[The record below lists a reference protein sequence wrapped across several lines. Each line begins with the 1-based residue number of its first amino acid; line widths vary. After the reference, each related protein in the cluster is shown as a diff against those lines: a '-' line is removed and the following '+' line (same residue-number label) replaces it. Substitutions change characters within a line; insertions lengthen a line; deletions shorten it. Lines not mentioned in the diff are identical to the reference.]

1 MRVLLTVVVMVAVIL
16 LSITIW
22 RRSGRRR
29 RVACVEAL
37 RVFIVA
43 VVLFFAWQ
51 PESLVPV
58 AQDRQ
63 RELVVLVDQ
72 TDSMQTADV
81 PLERQRTRQSRQ
93 SAAQAFLESPAWD
106 DLDSR
111 IKRRVIPF
119 GDQDSGRSD
128 LAAATQQACAE
139 SPDSLAMVMVSDG
152 QWNRGR
158 SPIDQVLQE
167 SLAFDDTWKM
177 HTVSVGSEQRL
188 PDIQLLQ
195 TQIPAFA
202 VVDRSIGIPVSLRN
216 RFTTMQSIQVRLLA
230 EDEQGRVSEV
240 ASQAVQVPA
249 NGRYDGRLQWQSTQA
264 GTFQLTVDVPVSPG
278 ESDPS
283 NNRLSRQVVVR
294 PEALKVL
301 VIESRPRW
309 EFRYL
314 RNALIRDPGIDVQCL
329 LYQPDLKGQG
339 GGGKDY
345 LDQFPTSAE
354 QLAGF
359 DVIFVGDV
367 PLDTDTD
374 GQKGLTAT
382 QSEQLAELVRQQA
395 CGLVLMPGQRGLQ
408 QSLQRSALAA
418 LYPVEMDANRPKGIG
433 AEEPGAFVLSR
444 AGRESLLTQLT
455 ADPKDNWSVWESLPG
470 FYWHAAALRA
480 KPGSQVLA
488 VHAEDVNSFGRVPL
502 LATRP
507 AGAGKVLYM
516 GTDSAW
522 RWRMGVEDKYHY
534 RFWGQVIRWMA
545 YQRNMVVGQ
554 RMRLSYQP
562 EEPDA
567 GVPVA
572 FRASVMTADGQPLQ
586 EPTVD
591 LIAQSSDGRELGFQI
606 QSADQGWGVY
616 NGEFAFPEA
625 GRWTVRLQVP
635 PGQPPAEE
643 PLETEIVVN
652 ELAADGIGEP
662 ARRDI
667 MKEIARV
674 GRGQSFE
681 FTDAASLVATANQA
695 LATDQK
701 VKRIQWW
708 NHPAVMLALIAG
720 LSVFWVG
727 RKWAGAI

>member
-1 MRVLLTVVVMVAVIL
+1 MALLSIVAMGAVIL
-16 LSITIW
+16 LSVTIW
-22 RRSGRRR
+22 QRSGRRR
-29 RVACVEAL
+29 RVAIVEAA
-37 RVFIVA
+37 RVLIVS

-58 AQDRQ
+58 RQDQLRD
-63 RELVVLVDQ
+63 LVILVDH
-72 TDSMQTADV
+72 TDSMQTSDA
-81 PLERQRTRQSRQ
+81 LGNQQRERLSRL
-93 SAAQAFLESPAWD
+93 SAANALMESAAWD

-111 IKRRVIPF
+111 IRRRVIPF
-119 GDQDSGRSD
+119 GDQDGGRSD
-128 LAAATQQACAE
+128 LAAAMRQACADH
-139 SPDSLAMVMVSDG
+139 PDSLAMVMVSDG

-158 SPIDQVLQE
+158 SPIDQVLQD
-167 SLAFDDTWKM
+167 SLQFADAWQM
-177 HTVSVGSEQRL
+177 HTVCVGSEQRL
-188 PDIQLLQ
+188 PDIQLMQ

-202 VVDRSIGIPVSLRN
+202 VVDRSIGIPISLRN
-216 RFTTMQSIQVRLLA
+216 RFSTTQSISVRLVA
-230 EDEQGRVSEV
+230 ENEQGSVTEV
-240 ASQAVQVPA
+240 ATQAVQVSA
-249 NGRYDGRLQWQSTQA
+249 NGRYDGRLQWQSSQA
-264 GTFQLTVDVPVSPG
+264 GTYQLTVDVPELPG
-278 ESDPS
+278 ESDPN
-283 NNRLSRQVVVR
+283 NNRFSRQVVVR

-345 LDQFPTSAE
+345 IEQFPQVAE

-367 PLDTDTD
+367 PLQTSTD
-374 GQKGLTAT
+374 GQKGLSVKQA
-382 QSEQLAELVRQQA
+382 EQLADLVRQQA
-395 CGLVLMPGQRGLQ
+395 CGLVLMPGPRGLQ
-408 QSLQRSALAA
+408 QSLQGSALAA
-418 LYPVEMDANRPKGIG
+418 LFPVEMDVARPKGSG
-433 AEEPGAFVLSR
+433 AEQPGAFVLSR
-444 AGRESLLTQLT
+444 AGRESLLTQLS

-488 VHAEDVNSFGRVPL
+488 VHADKVNSFGRVPL
-502 LATRP
+502 LATRS

-572 FRASVMTADGQPLQ
+572 FRASIMTVDGQPLQ
-586 EPTVD
+586 EPTVE
-591 LIAQSSDGRELGFQI
+591 LIAQSSDGGELRFQL

-616 NGEFAFPEA
+616 NGDFAFPKV
-625 GRWTVRLQVP
+625 GRWTVRLQTP
-635 PGQPPAEE
+635 PGQPPAAK

-667 MKEIARV
+667 MNEIARV
-674 GRGQSFE
+674 GGGQSFE
-681 FTDAASLVATANQA
+681 ITDAAGLVATANQA
-695 LATDQK
+695 LASDQQI
-701 VKRIQWW
+701 KRIQWW
-708 NHPAVMLALIAG
+708 NHPAVMLTLIAG
-720 LSVFWVG
+720 LSLFWVG